1 MKLSMKNDIKPFTE
15 TEKILELTS
24 KFVGDFFLGGKH
36 TIIGEQAG
44 VERVWVVEEL
54 GDGEV
59 MAKCIEAMNYMIAL
73 VEEAHQPSGRTSGLE
88 LFGIMDMREFSVLL
102 ETDTDKTLF
111 AK

>member
-15 TEKILELTS
+15 TEKNLELTS

-59 MAKCIEAMNYMIAL
+59 MAKCIEAMNYI
-73 VEEAHQPSGRTSGLE
+73 
-88 LFGIMDMREFSVLL
+88 GIMDMREFSVLL